1 MTWLDARTVA
11 ATHWTTQYSPVLSR
25 IINDG
30 SYLRAMVGSLMGIL
44 YLAAIAVG
52 VLAVTPGA
60 ESMALSGSVALL
72 TVIVVFGAFDALAG
86 VLGVAA
92 FTIAT
97 VMQYPIT
104 GLADIRYLLAVFI
117 AGFAPIILSTTFRKI
132 RRPRM
137 EGLMDVWERI
147 VDVFMIAFIAS
158 LTTLSLVGG
167 IAAYAGASVPL
178 ADNTN
183 TIVLL
188 VTGVALLRIVLEELA
203 ARGFS
208 ARLDRINPTEVAG
221 PPLVQQWVS
230 LVFKYTVLVV
240 MIGDM
245 VGWGWW
251 LWLGSFVMFVPGIL
265 GMTFSDLPKSKLLSQ
280 LIPGGLAALL
290 LATLLAGWS
299 GDLVGMFFADSPMY
313 GQLSFLL
320 VPLPVIIT
328 AIIGMFA
335 DGSEKWYVERKLT
348 WVYLIGG
355 VGVFVSTIL
364 ATDFFGQIFGS

>member
-11 ATHWTTQYSPVLSR
+11 ATHWTAQYSPVLSR

-44 YLAAIAVG
+44 YLAAIAAG
-52 VLAVTPGA
+52 VFAVTPGA

-188 VTGVALLRIVLEELA
+188 VTGVALLRILLEELA

>member
-1 MTWLDARTVA
+1 MTWLDSRTVK
-11 ATHWTTQYSPVLSR
+11 ATHWTTQFSPVLSR

-44 YLAAIAVG
+44 YIVAIGVG
-52 VLAVTPGA
+52 ALAVSPGA

-72 TVIVVFGAFDALAG
+72 TAIVVFGAFDALAG
-86 VLGVAA
+86 ILGMTA

-97 VMQYPIT
+97 LMQYPIT
-104 GLADIRYLLAVFI
+104 GLADVRYLLAVFI
-117 AGFAPIILSTTFRKI
+117 SGFAPIILSTTFRKI
-132 RRPRM
+132 RRPHM
-137 EGLMDVWERI
+137 ESAMDVWERI
-147 VDVFMIAFIAS
+147 VDVFMIAFVAS
-158 LTTLSLVGG
+158 LTTLSLIGG

-178 ADNTN
+178 AENAN
-183 TIVLL
+183 TIVVL
-188 VTGVALLRIVLEELA
+188 VTAVALLRIILEELA
-203 ARGFS
+203 ARGFA

-221 PPLVQQWVS
+221 PPMVQQWVS

-251 LWLGSFVMFVPGIL
+251 LWLGSFVMFVPGII

-280 LIPGGLAALL
+280 IIPGGLAALL
-290 LATLLAGWS
+290 FATLLSGWS
-299 GDLVGMFFADSPMY
+299 SDLVGAFFGESEVY

-355 VGVFVSTIL
+355 VGVFVSTVL

>member
-1 MTWLDARTVA
+1 MTWLDARMVKA
-11 ATHWTTQYSPVLSR
+11 IHWTAQYSPVLSR

-44 YLAAIAVG
+44 YAAAIGVG

-60 ESMALSGSVALL
+60 EKMAFSGSVLLL
-72 TVIVVFGAFDALAG
+72 TIIVVLGAFDALAG
-86 VLGVAA
+86 TLGMAA

-97 VMQYPIT
+97 LLHYPIT
-104 GLADIRYLLAVFI
+104 GLADVRYLLAVFI
-117 AGFAPIILSTTFRKI
+117 SGFAPIILSTTFRKI
-132 RRPRM
+132 RRPHM
-137 EGLMDVWERI
+137 ENLMDVWERI

-158 LTTLSLVGG
+158 LTTLSLIGG

-178 ADNTN
+178 ADNAN
-183 TIVLL
+183 LIVLL

-203 ARGFS
+203 ARSFA
-208 ARLDRINPTEVAG
+208 ARLDRINPTEVDG
-221 PPLVQQWVS
+221 PPMVQQWVS
-230 LVFKYTVLVV
+230 LVVKYTVLVV

-251 LWLGSFVMFVPGIL
+251 LWLGSFIMFVPGIM

-280 LIPGGLAALL
+280 VIPGGLAALL
-290 LATLLAGWS
+290 FATLLAGWS
-299 GDLVGMFFADSPMY
+299 GDLVGMLFTDSPMY

-320 VPLPVIIT
+320 VPLPVIIV

-348 WVYLIGG
+348 WVYLVGG
-355 VGVFVSTIL
+355 VGVYVSTIL